1 MFTRDVSKVEI
12 LLNTDCPLALPINI
26 NTSTATHRWWSCTVL
41 YCTVQ
46 VVVLSPLNNFMV
58 SSLHHNREERPSS
71 LQWGLMGS
79 VQV

>member
-1 MFTRDVSKVEI
+1 MLFTRDVSKVTGD
-12 LLNTDCPLALPINI
+12 N
-26 NTSTATHRWWSCTVL
+26 TVL
-41 YCTVQ
+41 YLLYTPVPCLVQ

-79 VQV
+79 VQVLTSQ